1 MTRRIQAYFSTE
13 SAAEGAKTSLIP
25 YGVEGMEVSALTD
38 PLDNGANNRRNI
50 LIPLGSTTNT
60 ASTGAGGVYAA
71 GGATGMGS
79 GAAIVPAVAAD
90 DDLNRTD
97 EVRADEVRTEG
108 EVHRGEEL
116 TSSDLEHL
124 HYVMDLKVA
133 ENQYN
138 EVVEVLRG
146 KQAYVEIF
154 D

>member
-1 MTRRIQAYFSTE
+1 MTKRIQAYFSTE
-13 SAAEGAKTSLIP
+13 SAAEGAKTALIP
-25 YGVEGMEVSALTD
+25 YGVKGMEVSALTD
-38 PLDNGANNRRNI
+38 PLNNGGNNRRNI
-50 LIPLGSTTNT
+50 LIPLGSTNT

-71 GGATGMGS
+71 GGASGMAA
-79 GAAIVPAVAAD
+79 GAAIVPAVAD
-90 DDLNRTD
+90 DDDVNRTD
-97 EVRADEVRTEG
+97 EVRAEEVRNEG
-108 EVHRGEEL
+108 EVHRGNDL
-116 TSSDLEHL
+116 KDSDLENL

>member
-1 MTRRIQAYFSTE
+1 
-13 SAAEGAKTSLIP
+13 
-25 YGVEGMEVSALTD
+25 
-38 PLDNGANNRRNI
+38 
-50 LIPLGSTTNT
+50 
-60 ASTGAGGVYAA
+60 
-71 GGATGMGS
+71 MGS
-79 GAAIVPAVAAD
+79 GAAIVPAVVTD
-90 DDLNRTD
+90 NDLKRTD

-133 ENQYN
+133 ENHYN

>member
-13 SAAEGAKTSLIP
+13 DAAEGAKTSLIP
-25 YGVEGMEVSALTD
+25 YGVEGIEVSALTD
-38 PLDNGANNRRNI
+38 PLDNGVNNRRNI
-50 LIPLGSTTNT
+50 LIPLGSTNT

-71 GGATGMGS
+71 GGSTGMGS
-79 GAAIVPAVAAD
+79 GAAIVPAVVTD
-90 DDLNRTD
+90 DDLKRTD

-133 ENQYN
+133 ENHYN